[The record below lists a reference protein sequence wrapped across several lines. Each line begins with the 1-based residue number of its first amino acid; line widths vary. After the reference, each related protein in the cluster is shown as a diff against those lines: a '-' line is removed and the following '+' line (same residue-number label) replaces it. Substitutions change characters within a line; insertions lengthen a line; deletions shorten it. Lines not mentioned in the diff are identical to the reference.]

1 MSEKMNN
8 KSFENGEYLF
18 GMMSFA
24 KDEFIEE
31 MLSDEQAEEIRAA
44 NLRSGITAE
53 QGGAV
58 EATEKPAKYSPGRI
72 KIALTACAAVFAVI
86 IGLNVVSGLG
96 KLNGDS
102 TAKDG
107 SAKNTVTATEDNT
120 DGTAAA
126 ADKAEETEE
135 AEQDDAAPAEKGEA
149 TYGRDDV
156 KTKGILPQQDDAA
169 AENDGDTHLA
179 EQELRGT
186 SDTLVIK
193 ADNGTSY
200 CLLDAVSVSHK
211 GEKITSYEYYSNSQD
226 AERSVLDIYRF
237 DDFEPDTFAMIKT
250 IDGGYRL
257 MVKYDL
263 EPETVDDIYSG
274 FRFEELLNCDSWEF
288 DGNITETTTED
299 FRRDFM
305 DVLFANPAEMTAID
319 SYKNSSD
326 RKTIFHCWLG
336 KDDERYIDV
345 DITLYESGRLC
356 IEMAGMKYYFMA
368 DDPGNVFD

>member
-1 MSEKMNN
+1 
-8 KSFENGEYLF
+8 
-18 GMMSFA
+18 
-24 KDEFIEE
+24 

-44 NLRSGITAE
+44 NLRSSITAE
-53 QGGAV
+53 QGGAA
-58 EATEKPAKYSPGRI
+58 ETTEKPAKYSPGRI

-86 IGLNVVSGLG
+86 IGLNVISGLG

-120 DGTAAA
+120 DGTDAAA
-126 ADKAEETEE
+126 EKAEETEE

-149 TYGRDDV
+149 TYGRDDI

-169 AENDGDTHLA
+169 AENNGDTHLA

-186 SDTLVIK
+186 SDTLVIR

-257 MVKYDL
+257 MVKYGL

-274 FRFEELLNCDSWEF
+274 FR
-288 DGNITETTTED
+288 
-299 FRRDFM
+299 R
-305 DVLFANPAEMTAID
+305 DVLNQHIRLTAGGDLIY
-319 SYKNSSD
+319 S
-326 RKTIFHCWLG
+326 G
-336 KDDERYIDV
+336 KGRAISVGVLQMSVQPGVTDLFFV
-345 DITLYESGRLC
+345 DLSC
-356 IEMAGMKYYFMA
+356 
-368 DDPGNVFD
+368 